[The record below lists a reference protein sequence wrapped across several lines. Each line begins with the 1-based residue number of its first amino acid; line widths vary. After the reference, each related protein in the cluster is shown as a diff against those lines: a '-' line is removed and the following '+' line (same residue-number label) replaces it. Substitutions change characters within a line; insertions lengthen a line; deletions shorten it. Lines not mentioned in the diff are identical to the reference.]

1 MKILFGGLYEGGN
14 DAGKFRVKETLHFLL
29 SDFPCGDTEAAVV
42 LENMITANMEPL
54 KAGIDQLV
62 AADGVLDLY
71 DGVVELK
78 DGTAE
83 LKDGTNEFV
92 EKTEDI
98 DETIDEEIDKAVDKI
113 AGGDF
118 EPVSFTSEKNENIG
132 LVQFVMKT
140 ESIIIPEVEETET
153 EEVEESISE
162 KLTDLF

>member
-1 MKILFGGLYEGGN
+1 ME
-14 DAGKFRVKETLHFLL
+14 L
-29 SDFPCGDTEAAVV
+29 SD
-42 LENMITANMEPL
+42 
-54 KAGIDQLV
+54 
-62 AADGVLDLY
+62 GVSDLY
-71 DGVVELK
+71 DGGVELK

-140 ESIIIPEVEETET
+140 ESITIPEVEETET
-153 EEVEESISE
+153 EEAEESISE
-162 KLTDLF
+162 KLRDLF